1 MGSCYGARAKE
12 ALFIMG
18 LVSKEIEI
26 FGKKIKI
33 ETGKMAKQAD
43 GSAMVTCEGTS
54 ILATVVASDD
64 LRPVDFLPLTVDVEE
79 KLYAAGKIPGSF
91 FRREGRPTDMATLT
105 ARIIDR
111 TLRPN
116 FDKVFRNDV
125 QVVISVLS
133 TDQMNPP
140 DMLGIVGAA
149 CALQLSN
156 IPFHGP
162 LAGVR
167 IGKIDGEWIVNPT
180 FQEWGDSTMNLV
192 VAGNRESILMVEA
205 GSKEVSESEIIEGLK
220 AGHAAI
226 RELIDVIDLV
236 DAEARRE
243 KGERPKKELID
254 EFNAYLTPLY
264 KEVVERE
271 IAAHNSGDS
280 EEVENQREAY
290 KEIVVEANSHFP
302 DKYRKIV
309 GICARTIGAEMFY
322 NKMCEVIEPQI
333 EESMRKSLLDASVPG
348 LLKAERSLLRKDARK
363 ALGKPYYEKFPGL
376 DHIVKRVLDSL
387 EYKLLRN
394 QITELNLRPDG
405 RKSFQIRKLTT
416 EVGLIPRV
424 HGSGLFTR
432 GETQVLTIATLGA
445 HGEKQILDDLGIEDY
460 KRFIHHYNFPPFSTG
475 EARPLRG
482 PKRRE
487 IGHGALAERALQPVI
502 PNEEEFPY
510 TIRLVSEVLESNG
523 SSSMGSTCASS
534 MALMEAGV
542 PLKGESHVG
551 GIAMGLVIEGDK
563 FTILSDIQGLE
574 DSAGDMD
581 FKVAGTKEGITALQM
596 DIKCLGLSYEI
607 LEAALEQARQG
618 RSFIIKAMTEAI
630 PQPRSEVN
638 ENAPRMLQLEI
649 PIDKIGELIGPGGKN
664 IRGLIEKYDV
674 EIDVENDGRVFVFGR
689 DSAKVKQV
697 QTAIER
703 ISKDPEV
710 GERFT
715 GTVVKTTNFGAFI
728 ELSPGKDGLIHISKL
743 SKTRIDRVEDV
754 VNVGD
759 KVEVEVEAIDNL
771 GRINLRAIDLQPD
784 KK

>member
-363 ALGKPYYEKFPGL
+363 ALGKP
-376 DHIVKRVLDSL
+376 
-387 EYKLLRN
+387 
-394 QITELNLRPDG
+394 
-405 RKSFQIRKLTT
+405 
-416 EVGLIPRV
+416 
-424 HGSGLFTR
+424 
-432 GETQVLTIATLGA
+432 
-445 HGEKQILDDLGIEDY
+445 
-460 KRFIHHYNFPPFSTG
+460 
-475 EARPLRG
+475 
-482 PKRRE
+482 
-487 IGHGALAERALQPVI
+487 
-502 PNEEEFPY
+502 
-510 TIRLVSEVLESNG
+510 
-523 SSSMGSTCASS
+523 
-534 MALMEAGV
+534 
-542 PLKGESHVG
+542 
-551 GIAMGLVIEGDK
+551 
-563 FTILSDIQGLE
+563 
-574 DSAGDMD
+574 
-581 FKVAGTKEGITALQM
+581 
-596 DIKCLGLSYEI
+596 
-607 LEAALEQARQG
+607 
-618 RSFIIKAMTEAI
+618 
-630 PQPRSEVN
+630 
-638 ENAPRMLQLEI
+638 
-649 PIDKIGELIGPGGKN
+649 
-664 IRGLIEKYDV
+664 
-674 EIDVENDGRVFVFGR
+674 
-689 DSAKVKQV
+689 
-697 QTAIER
+697 
-703 ISKDPEV
+703 
-710 GERFT
+710 
-715 GTVVKTTNFGAFI
+715 
-728 ELSPGKDGLIHISKL
+728 
-743 SKTRIDRVEDV
+743 
-754 VNVGD
+754 
-759 KVEVEVEAIDNL
+759 
-771 GRINLRAIDLQPD
+771 
-784 KK
+784 